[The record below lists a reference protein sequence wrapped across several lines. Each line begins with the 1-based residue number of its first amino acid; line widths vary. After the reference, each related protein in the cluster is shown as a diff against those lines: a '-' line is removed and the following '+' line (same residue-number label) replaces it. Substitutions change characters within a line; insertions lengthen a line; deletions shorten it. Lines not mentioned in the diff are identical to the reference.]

1 MNEIYAIETINDKG
15 IVVGVS
21 HETED
26 RVSDVRND
34 IRAAFPVGSS
44 WTVKVTKLG

>member
-1 MNEIYAIETINDKG
+1 MKEIYAIKTINDEG

-21 HETED
+21 YETED

-34 IRAAFPVGSS
+34 IRAAFPAGSS
-44 WTVKVTKLG
+44 WTVSVTKLD